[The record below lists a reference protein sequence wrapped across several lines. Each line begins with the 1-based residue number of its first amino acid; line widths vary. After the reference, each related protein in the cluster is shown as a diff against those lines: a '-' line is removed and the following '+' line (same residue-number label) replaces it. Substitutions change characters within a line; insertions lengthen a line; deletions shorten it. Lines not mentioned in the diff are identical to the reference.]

1 MQVTRISRRLTLAL
15 LAAAL
20 ISPVAAFA
28 QDSGKE
34 ESDQAFLSRM
44 ESELR
49 RIEQWSKNLETTV
62 EQRMGMASPSG
73 NRIGVNRS
81 SMSNPTASDPMNSEL
96 RSMRL
101 DLRRMQKQIDKE
113 RERMAREF
121 GTRDTTGFDREHWRI
136 VVRRFDNDLR
146 EMQRDLRSL

>member
-1 MQVTRISRRLTLAL
+1 MQMTRISRRLTLAL

-20 ISPVAAFA
+20 ISPVAASA

-101 DLRRMQKQIDKE
+101 DLRRMQ
-113 RERMAREF
+113 
-121 GTRDTTGFDREHWRI
+121 
-136 VVRRFDNDLR
+136 
-146 EMQRDLRSL
+146 

>member
-1 MQVTRISRRLTLAL
+1 MQMTRISRRLTLAL

-81 SMSNPTASDPMNSEL
+81 GMSNPTASDPMNSEL

>member
-1 MQVTRISRRLTLAL
+1 MQMTRVSTWLTLAV

-20 ISPVAAFA
+20 IAPAAVSA
-28 QDSGKE
+28 QDSKKE
-34 ESDQAFLSRM
+34 ESDQAFVSRM

-49 RIEQWSKNLETTV
+49 RIEMWSENLETAV

-81 SMSNPTASDPMNSEL
+81 SMSNPTARDPMHSEL

-101 DLRRMQKQIDKE
+101 DLRRMRKQIDKE
-113 RERMAREF
+113 RERMARAF
-121 GTRDTTGFDREHWRI
+121 GARDTEEFDREHWQVI
-136 VVRRFDNDLR
+136 VRRFDNDLR